1 MAGAE
6 DDDLEVRM
14 TGTAADKPP
23 TAGPEDPAGPGTAD
37 TAAGTDNAGAEVPP
51 RARSWL
57 RVRTLGRAQLVP
69 LGLIVLVGL
78 AVVLVAVLGW
88 RAVSEARLRSSQ
100 DAALAAARADTE
112 QVLSYSPRSVQADL
126 AASRKLV
133 SGDFA
138 AKFDQLATQV
148 ILPATQSQGLSTKA
162 KVVRAAVVDA
172 TADQAHLVLFV
183 DQSTTAKD
191 QTGAQTSSNQVG
203 VTMTLTGGQWL
214 ISDLQPL

>member
-1 MAGAE
+1 MAGAD

-14 TGTAADKPP
+14 TSTAADRTT
-23 TAGPEDPAGPGTAD
+23 TAGPEDPAGPAD
-37 TAAGTDNAGAEVPP
+37 TAAGGDNAGAEVPP
-51 RARSWL
+51 KARSWL
-57 RVRTLGRAQLVP
+57 RVRTLGRPQLVP

-78 AVVLVAVLGW
+78 AAVLVGVLGW

-172 TADQAHLVLFV
+172 TADQAHFVLFV

>member
-1 MAGAE
+1 MAGAD

-14 TGTAADKPP
+14 TSTAADKTT
-23 TAGPEDPAGPGTAD
+23 TAGPEDPAGPGTA
-37 TAAGTDNAGAEVPP
+37 VP

-57 RVRTLGRAQLVP
+57 RVRSLGRAQLVP

-172 TADQAHLVLFV
+172 TADQAHLILFV

>member
-1 MAGAE
+1 MTSTATDNTTTAGVE
-6 DDDLEVRM
+6 EPDV
-14 TGTAADKPP
+14 TGTAAVTG
-23 TAGPEDPAGPGTAD
+23 TAGAD
-37 TAAGTDNAGAEVPP
+37 ASP
-51 RARSWL
+51 RAKSWL

-78 AVVLVAVLGW
+78 AAVLVAVLAS
-88 RAVSEARLRSSQ
+88 RAVSEARVRSSQ
-100 DAALAAARADTE
+100 DAALAAARTGTE

-172 TADQAHLVLFV
+172 TADQAHFVLFV

-203 VTMTLTGGQWL
+203 VTMTLTGGRWL